1 MTAQQPDEKPAEQAD
16 EESGDAYELSERG
29 RTVLLFVVGAVV
41 AWRIVAA
48 FPDVAYVVV
57 GVLGTLG
64 WQRGQAWRE
73 KRRDEQGE
81 AKAKVTPPDV
91 GEALRRLIGDDK
103 GVLLTRLRDDLKLP
117 DTKAV
122 KALLEAESIPWKA
135 SRTRAG
141 NGPAVRAESI
151 PAAPSPVADSH
162 GDGCCCRSGGNGNT
176 NGHGGDG
183 TGEGLRVEPIG
194 NAGHIVRGTPVQRSE
209 AQAIFDRFMAEAF
222 PNSLPKKAADE

>member
-1 MTAQQPDEKPAEQAD
+1 MKAQQPDEEPAEQAD
-16 EESGDAYELSERG
+16 ETSGESYELSERS
-29 RTVLLFVVGAVV
+29 RIVLLFVVGAV
-41 AWRIVAA
+41 ATWRIVAA

-64 WQRGQAWRE
+64 WQKGQAWRE
-73 KRRDEQGE
+73 KRREGE
-81 AKAKVTPPDV
+81 TEGKKKAEPPDV

-103 GVLLTRLRDDLKLP
+103 GVLLTVLRDDLKLP
-117 DTKAV
+117 DTKTV
-122 KALLEAESIPWKA
+122 KTLLEADGIPWKA

-162 GDGCCCRSGGNGNT
+162 GDGCCCRPGANGNA
-176 NGHGGDG
+176 NGHGGEG
-183 TGEGLRVEPIG
+183 SGEGLRVEPIG
-194 NAGHIVRGTPVQRSE
+194 NAGHILRGSPVQRSE

-222 PNSLPKKAADE
+222 PEHPKGEASEE